1 MVSYSEGSIFSTQ
14 RMDRNVSIAALPPWN
29 VDQPPPVPVRRFSV
43 NEYHRLGEI
52 GVLTEDDRVELLEGE
67 IVEMT
72 PIGSYHAA
80 CVSRLNRMLTLQLGQ
95 TAIVSVQNPIRL
107 NDQSEPQPDITL
119 LKPRPDF
126 YKGGHPQPDDILLV
140 IEVADSSVNL
150 DRGTKLP
157 LYAKA
162 GISEV
167 WIVDLTGLTVETYW
181 QPSAQGYE
189 SISQLNDSEHVTSES
204 FPALNISVK
213 EILS

>member
-1 MVSYSEGSIFSTQ
+1 MVVQVSTKKFTVHDFYRMGEAGIFSEG
-14 RMDRNVSIAALPPWN
+14 
-29 VDQPPPVPVRRFSV
+29 
-43 NEYHRLGEI
+43 
-52 GVLTEDDRVELLEGE
+52 DRVELLEGE

-72 PIGSYHAA
+72 PIGSCHAA
-80 CVSRLNRMLTLQLGQ
+80 CVSRLNRMLTSQLGQ

-119 LKPRPDF
+119 LRPRPDF

-167 WIVDLTGLTVETYW
+167 WIVDLTGLTVETYR

-189 SISQLNDSEHVTSES
+189 SISQLNDSEHVTSEF
-204 FPALNISVK
+204 FPALKISVK